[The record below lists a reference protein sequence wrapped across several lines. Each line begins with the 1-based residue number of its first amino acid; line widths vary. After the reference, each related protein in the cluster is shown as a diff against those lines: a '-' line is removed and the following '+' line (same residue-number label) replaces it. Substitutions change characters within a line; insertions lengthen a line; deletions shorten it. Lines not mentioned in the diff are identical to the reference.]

1 MHFHTF
7 PLLVLLS
14 GLETAFVPLQ
24 ELEARLSHRALPP
37 CLPRRLPPAPPPL
50 SVRYRAQLKF
60 AESFLQPRLQPV
72 PKERL
77 YVVPVIMQA
86 RRTEVA
92 VSNLPRSSQGSEYS
106 S

>member
-24 ELEARLSHRALPP
+24 ELEARLSHRPLPP
-37 CLPRRLPPAPPPL
+37 CLPRRLLLSPPL
-50 SVRYRAQLKF
+50 SVRYRAQLNF
-60 AESFLQPRLQPV
+60 AESFLQARLQPV

-77 YVVPVIMQA
+77 YFVPVIMQA